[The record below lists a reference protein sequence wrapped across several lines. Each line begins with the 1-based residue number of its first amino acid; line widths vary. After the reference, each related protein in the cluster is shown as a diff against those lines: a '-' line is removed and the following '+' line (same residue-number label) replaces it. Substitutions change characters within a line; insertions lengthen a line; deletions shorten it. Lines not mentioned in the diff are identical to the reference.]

1 MAKKIKCPRFG
12 CGSTDVEYLSGNQKT
27 TLNLNPLHPF
37 TLVNTKPKGKQ
48 TFRCKSVGQPEN
60 NSQPESITPFYS
72 CQHKAKGQTNIQMQ
86 EMRTGIRSKTLRGL
100 YEART

>member
-27 TLNLNPLHPF
+27 TINLNPLHPF

-48 TFRCKSVGQPEN
+48 TFRCKK
-60 NSQPESITPFYS
+60 
-72 CQHKAKGQTNIQMQ
+72 C
-86 EMRTGIRSKTLRGL
+86 
-100 YEART
+100 